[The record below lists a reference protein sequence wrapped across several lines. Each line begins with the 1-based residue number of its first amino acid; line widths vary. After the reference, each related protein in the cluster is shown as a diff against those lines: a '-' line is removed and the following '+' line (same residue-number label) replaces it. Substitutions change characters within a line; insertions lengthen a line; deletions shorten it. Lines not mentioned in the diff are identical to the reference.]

1 MATVLGTRYRGTWS
15 TCREAIYLMGAR
27 LGSLAERLRIS
38 LFFVPSMF
46 VLAGIVI
53 GLLSLEVDERLDV
66 VDGVPFAVASTVES
80 ARAILSTVAG
90 ATITVAGIAFSISLL
105 IIQLA
110 SSQYSPRVIH
120 GLFRDPFNKRAI
132 GVVVGTFTFCLV
144 VLRAIRAS
152 GGPIEPV
159 VPNLSVTLAV
169 LFGIAAILVVIAFIN
184 HNAHAVDVSEVLRVA
199 TEQTIASLD
208 VTWPDPVGSRRDLQ
222 GDDHA
227 RTYDGVAPAVD
238 ASPHLVRFDESGWVQ
253 TVDERSLAR
262 AAAQDGTVRFETAV
276 GRYAIAGTPLC
287 TVWPPPTD
295 ASATNRTAR
304 AAVALGSTRTL
315 AYDPT
320 YGIRQVVDV
329 AIKALSP
336 GVNDP
341 TTAQDAV
348 FHLGEIVREFLGRQP
363 PPRVMAHEG
372 RVVIL
377 PYSPGHQDVIR
388 LAFEELRSAA
398 APYPTVCGYIFE
410 VLHLVSSALD
420 PEACAHSIAQ
430 LRQEAHQLFEAASMT
445 LDRPDELAIVR
456 RAHAEQFGAVVGHGA

>member
-1 MATVLGTRYRGTWS
+1 
-15 TCREAIYLMGAR
+15 MGAK

-38 LFFVPSMF
+38 LFFVPSLF

-66 VDGVPFAVASTVES
+66 TDGVPFTVASTVQS

-152 GGPIEPV
+152 NGRIEPV

-169 LFGIAAILVVIAFIN
+169 VFGIAAILVVIAFIN

-199 TEQTIASLD
+199 TKQTIESLD
-208 VTWPDPVGSRRDLQ
+208 VTWPDSIGMRRDSHV
-222 GDDHA
+222 DDPE
-227 RTYDGVAPAVD
+227 RGYEGVEPAVD
-238 ASPHLVRFDESGWVQ
+238 ASQHLVLFDENGWVQ
-253 TVDERSLAR
+253 TVDVRSLSR
-262 AAAQDGTVRFETAV
+262 AATESGTVRFETAV

-287 TVWPPPTD
+287 TVSPAPTD
-295 ASATNRTAR
+295 TDATDRVAR
-304 AAVALGSTRTL
+304 AAVALGTTRTL

-341 TTAQDAV
+341 TTAQDAI
-348 FHLGEIVREFLGRQP
+348 FHLGAIVREFLGRQP
-363 PPRVMAHEG
+363 PPRVVAHEG
-372 RVVIL
+372 RVVVL
-377 PYSPGHQDVIR
+377 PHSPGHDDVTR

-398 APYPTVCGYIFE
+398 APYPAVCGYLFE
-410 VLHLVSSALD
+410 VLDLVSSALD
-420 PEACAHSIAQ
+420 PESCAHSIARVRKEARQ
-430 LRQEAHQLFEAASMT
+430 LLEASSAT
-445 LDRPDELAIVR
+445 LERPDELDIVR
-456 RAHAEQFGAVVGHGA
+456 RDYAERFGAVPIPSR